1 MRKITEHNRAESNAQ
16 VDIAKRYAQ
25 IISILR
31 NGDMTAKEVAVEM
44 FNRGYVSSS
53 ERNNSAPRLTEL
65 VAKNRV
71 VAVNKRKCQYTGKTV
86 TVYSLVDNNELG
98 DK

>member
-1 MRKITEHNRAESNAQ
+1 MQKITEHNRAESNAQ
-16 VDIAKRYAQ
+16 VDRAKRYAQ

-53 ERNNSAPRLTEL
+53 ERNKSFLISPNC
-65 VAKNRV
+65 KNLIREI
-71 VAVNKRKCQYTGKTV
+71 KR
-86 TVYSLVDNNELG
+86 
-98 DK
+98 